1 MSVLMGKKFKH
12 EGKPK
17 SSKMTTLFSCKSGYI
32 QWNSVVSVAL
42 AKRIHEL
49 RAEDKLDQV
58 YSSCGRKMKTLSQLY
73 SFVSSALLSS
83 ENKKS
88 ESEERFKHPVQ
99 ALPSN
104 VGFFHR
110 VEKIRNMYLTM

>member
-1 MSVLMGKKFKH
+1 
-12 EGKPK
+12 
-17 SSKMTTLFSCKSGYI
+17 
-32 QWNSVVSVAL
+32 
-42 AKRIHEL
+42 
-49 RAEDKLDQV
+49 
-58 YSSCGRKMKTLSQLY
+58 MKTLSQLY

>member
-1 MSVLMGKKFKH
+1 M
-12 EGKPK
+12 P
-17 SSKMTTLFSCKSGYI
+17 TTCFSPQSGPGG
-32 QWNSVVSVAL
+32 SFDLVL

-49 RAEDKLDQV
+49 RAEDKSDQV

-73 SFVSSALLSS
+73 SFVSSALISS

-88 ESEERFKHPVQ
+88 ESEERFKHLVQ
-99 ALPSN
+99 VLPSN

>member
-1 MSVLMGKKFKH
+1 MSSLVLRGIRLV
-12 EGKPK
+12 P
-17 SSKMTTLFSCKSGYI
+17 TTCFIPQSGPGG
-32 QWNSVVSVAL
+32 SFDLVL

-49 RAEDKLDQV
+49 RAEDKSDQV

-104 VGFFHR
+104 VGFFHQ
-110 VEKIRNMYLTM
+110 VEKNQKHVLDNVAV

>member
-1 MSVLMGKKFKH
+1 MSVSKGKKFKH

-49 RAEDKLDQV
+49 RAEDKSD
-58 YSSCGRKMKTLSQLY
+58 
-73 SFVSSALLSS
+73 
-83 ENKKS
+83 
-88 ESEERFKHPVQ
+88 
-99 ALPSN
+99 
-104 VGFFHR
+104 
-110 VEKIRNMYLTM
+110 

>member
-1 MSVLMGKKFKH
+1 MSLNLHGPFFESSDDVLLQRTVLSNSTVFMSVSKGKKFKH

-49 RAEDKLDQV
+49 RAEDKSD
-58 YSSCGRKMKTLSQLY
+58 
-73 SFVSSALLSS
+73 
-83 ENKKS
+83 
-88 ESEERFKHPVQ
+88 
-99 ALPSN
+99 
-104 VGFFHR
+104 
-110 VEKIRNMYLTM
+110 